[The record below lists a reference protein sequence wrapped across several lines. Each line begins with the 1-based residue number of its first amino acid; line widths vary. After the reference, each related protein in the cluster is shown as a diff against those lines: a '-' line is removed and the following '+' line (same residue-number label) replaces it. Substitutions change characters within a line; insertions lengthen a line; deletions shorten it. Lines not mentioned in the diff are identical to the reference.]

1 MEHYQPWMPP
11 GKPRKQCFLPLGAGV
26 LVVGVIGSCLGL
38 AALTAYAIVQAP
50 QIRERFGGY
59 FQYTAAQEMDTIH
72 QIGYTV
78 EIIAVVLGGLLGIL
92 TNSLLIYGVLK
103 SKRWFL
109 LHWLVFHVFVVAA
122 GLVATILIL
131 LLQTSLYKLYSLI
144 PIGVIFTVIIC
155 WVKVY
160 QYFCEMEVQFIMHRP
175 PKCKVHTINRM
186 HHGPGDMPPWNIGG
200 GWGGGYVSDWMT
212 KKDDVLE
219 FYPGDKLT
227 RNMQDR
233 MYESPWREGHSTEK
247 YFENTL
253 YCESEDTDSSIVPTD
268 RNESDYTTLPVE
280 CKLHPHRPNNLQV
293 RYGEDYFMEIPT
305 NKGGRTNDRRR
316 DDRDVRGGQGHGG
329 QAGGQENYNVGQED
343 PTYFRDGKIPVE
355 TRASQESR
363 TDSNLTN
370 AEI

>member
-1 MEHYQPWMPP
+1 MDHYQPHWMPP
-11 GKPRKQCFLPLGAGV
+11 AKPRKQCGLPLEAGV
-26 LVVGVIGSCLGL
+26 LVVGVVGSCLGL

-59 FQYTAAQEMDTIH
+59 FKVTTAEEMDTIH

-92 TNSLLIYGVLK
+92 TNSLLIYGVLR

-122 GLVATILIL
+122 GLIAAILIL
-131 LLQTSLYKLYSLI
+131 LLQTSLYKLYALL
-144 PIGVIFTVIIC
+144 PIGVIFTVILC

-160 QYFCEMEVQFIMHRP
+160 EYFCEMQVKLKP
-175 PKCKVHTINRM
+175 PKCKIHTINRM
-186 HHGPGDMPPWNIGG
+186 RHHGDLPPWNISG
-200 GWGGGYVSDWMT
+200 GWGGGYVSDWMA

-219 FYPGDKLT
+219 FYPGDKLS
-227 RNMQDR
+227 RSMQDR
-233 MYESPWREGHSTEK
+233 MYESPWREGHSLEK
-247 YFENTL
+247 YIENTL

-268 RNESDYTTLPVE
+268 RNENEYTTLPVE
-280 CKLHPHRPNNLQV
+280 CKLHPNRPLQV
-293 RYGEDYFMEIPT
+293 RYGEEYFMEIPA
-305 NKGGRTNDRRR
+305 NKNGGRTNDH
-316 DDRDVRGGQGHGG
+316 RDVVSMRGGHVVNGGHKGG
-329 QAGGQENYNVGQED
+329 HSDKGSYTQED
-343 PTYFRDGKIPVE
+343 AAYFREGKAAVE